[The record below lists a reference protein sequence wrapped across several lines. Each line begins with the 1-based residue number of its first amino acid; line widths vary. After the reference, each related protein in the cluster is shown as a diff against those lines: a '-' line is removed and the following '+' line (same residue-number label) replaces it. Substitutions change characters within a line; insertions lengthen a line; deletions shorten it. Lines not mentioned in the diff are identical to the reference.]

1 MVDVKKAVKHIALDR
16 GIKVG
21 KLAQRLDMKQQAL
34 SDWLYRSD
42 VPRIDTA
49 ERILNELGCHL
60 AIVDDETGEILF

>member
-1 MVDVKKAVKHIALDR
+1 MIDVKKAVKHIALDK

-21 KLAQRLDMKQQAL
+21 KLAERLDMKQQAL

-42 VPRIDTA
+42 TPRIDTA

-60 AIVDDETGEILF
+60 AIVDDESGKILF